1 MNVQDLKTSTKS
13 AGGLSGT
20 MQKTNLTSPENTTEV
35 HSASLGLALGSIS
48 LITVVMN
55 LLVLYAVKLER
66 KLHTVGNLYIVS
78 LSVAD
83 LMVGAAVMPLNIV
96 YLLTDK
102 WILGRPVCLFWL
114 SMDYVAS
121 TASIFSLFILC
132 IDRYRS
138 VEQPLQYL
146 KYRTKTRASVM
157 ISGAWILS
165 LSWIIPILG
174 WHVFANG
181 GVREVPQHV
190 CETEFHRVTW
200 FKVLTAIVNF
210 YIPSILMLW
219 FYTKIYKAVREH
231 YQHRELI
238 NGSFRSVCDTKLV
251 RCSRVQERQQSAT
264 KKEDRNGHPEALHVS
279 YVDNG
284 NCVPCAFPQSA
295 GMKENHQMEDGVQ
308 TPDLAKGRGDEV
320 VKLRCFPLAI
330 VQSHPGVSKTGRKF
344 VSVKRARRKEP
355 NPASQNQELELTDT
369 SDEHTFAE
377 TGLGKRDSTCTPAA
391 QERTEPKSSAS
402 FNYLKYTWKTI
413 RSTSKQHIQGLHVN
427 RERKA
432 AKQLGFIMAA
442 FMLCWIPYFVLFM
455 VIAFCQNCCNHN
467 FHMFTIWLGYV
478 NSTLNPFIYPL
489 CNENFKKTFKKI
501 FHISS

>member
-1 MNVQDLKTSTKS
+1 MMNVQELKTSSKS
-13 AGGLSGT
+13 AGGVPGS
-20 MQKTNLTSPENTTEV
+20 MPKANVTSPENTTEV
-35 HSASLGLALGSIS
+35 HSATLGLALGSIS

-55 LLVLYAVKLER
+55 VLVLYAVKLER

-102 WILGRPVCLFWL
+102 WILGRPACLFWL

-132 IDRYRS
+132 VDRYRS
-138 VEQPLQYL
+138 VEQPLKYL
-146 KYRTKTRASVM
+146 KYRTKTRAAVM

-165 LSWIIPILG
+165 LTWIIPILG

-181 GVREVPQHV
+181 GVRDVPPHV
-190 CETEFHRVTW
+190 CETEFHSVTW

-210 YIPSILMLW
+210 YVPSILMLW

-238 NGSFRSVCDTKLV
+238 NGSFHSVCDTKLV
-251 RCSRVQERQQSAT
+251 RCSRLREQQHVYN
-264 KKEDRNGHPEALHVS
+264 KKQDREGNHAAAHS
-279 YVDNG
+279 SFADNG
-284 NCVPCAFPQSA
+284 SFAPSPFPHSS
-295 GMKENHQMEDGVQ
+295 MKNSPHQRGCEQ
-308 TPDLAKGRGDEV
+308 TPELVKGSRSEV
-320 VKLRCFPLAI
+320 VKLRCFPLTI
-330 VQSHPGVSKTGRKF
+330 VQEHPGVRKGSRKF
-344 VSVKRARRKEP
+344 VAVRKAKLKEKEP
-355 NPASQNQELELTDT
+355 VSQNEELELSGS
-369 SDEHTFAE
+369 SDEATFAD
-377 TGLGKRDSTCTPAA
+377 TVLCKRDSACTA
-391 QERTEPKSSAS
+391 EVESKTEIKSTSS
-402 FNYLKYTWKTI
+402 LNYLKYTWKTI
-413 RSTSKQHIQGLHVN
+413 RSHSKQNIQGLHLN

-442 FMLCWIPYFVLFM
+442 FMLCWIPYFVFFM
-455 VIAFCQNCCNHN
+455 VIAFCQNCSNHN
-467 FHMFTIWLGYV
+467 FHMFTIWLGYI

-501 FHISS
+501 FHIS